1 MRRFINLLA
10 HAHSIFKYYSQ
21 SKYAEKLNLNRIL
34 TVGENPG
41 NN

>member
-1 MRRFINLLA
+1 MQIAFLNIT
-10 HAHSIFKYYSQ
+10 Q